1 MEFLQK
7 GLQNLS
13 IQFLP
18 FLIAVIVHE
27 WGHGR
32 MALKWG
38 DTTARDEGRLTFD
51 PIPHIDVIGTVVLPA
66 MMFMTG
72 SSFLFGWAKPVPI
85 DPRRFTKY
93 RPGLFWVSV
102 AGVLM
107 NSVVATLS
115 AAIYIGARIWI
126 PQSSPYYDP
135 VSQMA
140 MFSITINYALA
151 VFNLLPIPP
160 LDGSKVVESFLSYQ
174 AMQKYEQFARFGF
187 LILLA
192 LMFTGALSILSIPIY
207 FLSEIT
213 VRLVGALFYAF
224 L

>member
-1 MEFLQK
+1 
-7 GLQNLS
+7 
-13 IQFLP
+13 
-18 FLIAVIVHE
+18 
-27 WGHGR
+27 
-32 MALKWG
+32 
-38 DTTARDEGRLTFD
+38 
-51 PIPHIDVIGTVVLPA
+51 
-66 MMFMTG
+66 
-72 SSFLFGWAKPVPI
+72 
-85 DPRRFTKY
+85 
-93 RPGLFWVSV
+93 
-102 AGVLM
+102 
-107 NSVVATLS
+107 
-115 AAIYIGARIWI
+115 
-126 PQSSPYYDP
+126 
-135 VSQMA
+135 MA

-213 VRLVGALFYAF
+213 VRLVGALFYVF

>member
-1 MEFLQK
+1 MDLIQK

-32 MALKWG
+32 MALAWG
-38 DTTARDEGRLTFD
+38 DGTAKEQGRLTLD
-51 PIPHIDVIGTVVLPA
+51 PIPHIDILGTLILPA
-66 MMFMTG
+66 VMFMTG
-72 SSFLFGWAKPVPI
+72 SHFLFGWAKPVPI
-85 DPRRFTKY
+85 NPRRFSKY

-107 NSVVATLS
+107 NSAVATLS
-115 AAIYIGARIWI
+115 AAIYVAARIWL
-126 PQSSPYYDP
+126 PEKSPYFDP
-135 VSQMA
+135 VTQMA

-160 LDGSKVVESFLSYQ
+160 LDGSKVVESFLSYT
-174 AMQKYEQFARFGF
+174 AMQKYEQIARYGGF
-187 LILLA
+187 ILLA
-192 LMFTGALSILSIPIY
+192 LMFTGALSILSVPIF
-207 FLSEIT
+207 FLSELT
-213 VRLVGALFYAF
+213 VRLVGALFYVF